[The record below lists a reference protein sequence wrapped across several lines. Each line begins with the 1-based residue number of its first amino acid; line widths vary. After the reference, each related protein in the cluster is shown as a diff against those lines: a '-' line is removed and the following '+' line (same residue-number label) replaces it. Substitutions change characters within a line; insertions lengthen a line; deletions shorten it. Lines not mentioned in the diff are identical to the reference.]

1 MGSPVSMPR
10 RVLQSGYLRGLVSQ
24 GTSSVANFLCV
35 VLLARL
41 ASAEDLGRYTVFFAA
56 LMIALG
62 VHAAL
67 IVTPLRILG
76 VGRDDSYFRAQL
88 TLQLLLIV
96 PTLIVFAG
104 AMFVVADRGALFVA
118 VACAAMGAIILYHFC
133 RYTAFARGRGGR
145 AVQLDLAC
153 HGLRYVLIAGL
164 IAAGLWDSVSAI
176 AAFGLGALVA
186 ALLSWRDFN
195 SEGHTELA
203 DVTREN
209 WRHGRWILLDAVA
222 HSLSNQAYVFF
233 VAFFL
238 GSATA
243 GFFGSGQSL
252 LNVVNML
259 MAGIMAHGVSRIR
272 RALTD
277 GGYDDWRRSLRNLIA
292 LTCTLVLP
300 YLVLVSLIAEPL
312 LRLVYGED
320 YTVMAPHMAIFA
332 LAYALMIANAV
343 FGTAFRTTNQF
354 KVGVAAK
361 VIALL
366 VTMSLGVWLVRSYEI
381 RGVVLGFLATQVTLV
396 LVYLS
401 YLGRGKLGATNVAQT
416 LAAE

>member
-1 MGSPVSMPR
+1 MGSLASMPR

-24 GTSSVANFLCV
+24 GTTSVANFLCV

-67 IVTPLRILG
+67 IVIPLRILG
-76 VGRDDSYFRAQL
+76 VGRDDGYFRAQFK
-88 TLQLLLIV
+88 LQILLIV

-104 AMFVVADRGALFVA
+104 AMFIAADRGVAFVA
-118 VACAAMGAIILYHFC
+118 VASAALGLILLFHFC
-133 RYTAFARGRGGR
+133 RFTAFARGRGGR

-164 IAAGLWDSVSAI
+164 VMAGLWNSIGAI
-176 AAFGLGALVA
+176 AAFGFGALLA
-186 ALLSWRDFN
+186 TLLSWRDFR
-195 SEGHTELA
+195 SESEPDLG
-203 DVTREN
+203 DVAREN
-209 WRHGRWILLDAVA
+209 WRHGLWILLDAVA
-222 HSLSNQAYVFF
+222 HSLSNHAYVFF

-243 GFFGSGQSL
+243 GFFGSGQTL

-259 MAGIMAHGVSRIR
+259 MAGVMAHGVSRIR
-272 RALTD
+272 GSLTD
-277 GGYDDWRRSLRNLIA
+277 GGYDQWRQSLRNLIM
-292 LTCTLVLP
+292 LTCALVVP
-300 YLVLVSLIAEPL
+300 YLALVSLIAEPL
-312 LRLVYGED
+312 LRLVYGEE
-320 YTVMAPHMAIFA
+320 YTVMAPHMTIFA
-332 LAYALMIANAV
+332 LAYALLVANSV
-343 FGTAFRTTNQF
+343 FATAFRTTNQF
-354 KVGVAAK
+354 KIGVAAK
-361 VIALL
+361 VIALI
-366 VTMSLGVWLVRSYEI
+366 VTMSLGVWLVRNYAI
-381 RGVVLGFLATQVTLV
+381 RGVVLGFLATQLTLV

-401 YLGRGKLGATNVAQT
+401 YLGRGKLGAINVAKM